1 MAMAMLQLRD
11 LDKARLFLRALN
23 SYTTA
28 EAALRHAEK
37 LKAPFRSLV
46 DRLLSNW
53 ERTETQARNVPAEEA
68 VSILRDFMGSLD
80 ERMAQGQRDIQ
91 ERFACGERVGSL
103 FLAWG
108 LFYLFKTKALDLVE
122 ELSAPEAEHAGV
134 GAHQEE
140 PLPASQGQPDRAALR
155 DFQMALGL
163 GP

>member
-1 MAMAMLQLRD
+1 MAASSQLTD
-11 LDKARLFLRALN
+11 LEKARIFLRALN

-68 VSILRDFMGSLD
+68 VSILRDFMESLD
-80 ERMAQGQRDIQ
+80 ERMAQGQKDIQ
-91 ERFACGERVGSL
+91 ERFARGERVGSL

-122 ELSAPEAEHAGV
+122 ELSAPEAVHAPVGV
-134 GAHQEE
+134 KKEE
-140 PLPASQGQPDRAALR
+140 PSPLSQSSPDVAALR